1 MTNKDRAASTTQR
14 NALAPSLI
22 AAIALFLAPLLI
34 GGEWFLLILFI
45 VAILAVIVGWFA
57 IQARHWWWVPVFAA
71 IAILWNPIFP
81 FAFDGPVWTAAQPVA
96 AVLFL
101 VAGATIR
108 TTRS

>member
-1 MTNKDRAASTTQR
+1 MANKDRTDATYQR
-14 NALAPSLI
+14 NAFAPSLI

-34 GGEWFLLILFI
+34 GGEWFLLIRFI
-45 VAILAVIVGWFA
+45 VAILAVIVAWFA
-57 IQARHWWWVPVFAA
+57 FQARHWWWIPVFAA
-71 IAILWNPIFP
+71 IAVLWNPIFP

>member
-1 MTNKDRAASTTQR
+1 MTNKDRTASTYQR
-14 NALAPSLI
+14 NAFAPSLI

-34 GGEWFLLILFI
+34 GGEWFLLIRFV
-45 VAILAVIVGWFA
+45 VAILAVIVAWFA
-57 IQARHWWWVPVFAA
+57 FQARHWWWIPVFAA
-71 IAILWNPIFP
+71 IAVLWNPIFP
-81 FAFDGPVWTAAQPVA
+81 FAFDGPFWTAAQPVA